1 VAEFRRGVF
10 EPGEN
15 FMNNRKLV
23 VGITLGLAALA
34 AQAQTDISVS
44 VGGEIK
50 PGVYG
55 RIDIGTR
62 PPPPVVYQQP
72 VIIQQPVV
80 VVGQPAVV
88 APQPVYM
95 HVPPGHAKKWSKH
108 CHKYGACG
116 TPVYF
121 VKAKYEDDDRKG
133 RGRGKHKH
141 DD

>member
-1 VAEFRRGVF
+1 
-10 EPGEN
+10 
-15 FMNNRKLV
+15 MNTQKLV
-23 VGITLGLAALA
+23 FGLCLGMSALA
-34 AQAQTDISVS
+34 AQAQVDIGVS

-55 RIDIGTR
+55 RVDIGTR
-62 PPPPVVYQQP
+62 PPPPVIYPQP
-72 VIIQQPVV
+72 VIIQQPTV
-80 VVGQPAVV
+80 VVGQPVVV

-108 CHKYGACG
+108 CHKYNACG

-133 RGRGKHKH
+133 RGRGHGRGGKHKH